1 MRPAAHVVAAALLW
15 AAALHTPPA
24 AACGVCIEDKVA
36 ATYDYGIV
44 MNATA
49 KQHVVVFAQVEGP
62 ADMSALSGKIAS
74 VASRM
79 SGVDRAT
86 IRTSASPAAFSFALD
101 PRVRSPEAAVAQV
114 EKRLKSP
121 GVHLSVLRVVSRES
135 LLPASRPKVVN

>member
-1 MRPAAHVVAAALLW
+1 MRLFVRAVAAALLW
-15 AAALHTPPA
+15 TAALHTPPA

-36 ATYDYGIV
+36 ATYDHGIV
-44 MNATA
+44 MSATA

-62 ADMSALSGKIAS
+62 ADMSALSSRI
-74 VASRM
+74 VAVAGRM
-79 SGVDRAT
+79 PGVERST
-86 IRTSASPAAFSFALD
+86 VRTSASPAAFSFALD

-114 EKRLKSP
+114 EKQLKRP

>member
-1 MRPAAHVVAAALLW
+1 MKPAAHALAAALLLT
-15 AAALHTPPA
+15 AALHSPPA

-36 ATYDYGIV
+36 ATYDDGIV
-44 MNATA
+44 MSATA

-62 ADMSALSGKIAS
+62 ADMSALSGKIA
-74 VASRM
+74 AIAGHL
-79 SGVDRAT
+79 SGVDRST

-101 PRVRSPEAAVAQV
+101 PRARSPQAAIAQV
-114 EKRLKSP
+114 EKQLKTP